1 MDVKPALT
9 DVFSSSPLA
18 HIERHAEA
26 CLDCVRMLR
35 TYFEATQ
42 SGDWTLA
49 EKVQGDIVRL
59 ESVADDLKMEVR
71 MNLPRGLWMSV
82 SRADLLDLVRVQ
94 DTMANETKDI
104 AGLSLGRQLAFPKKL
119 DKSLFKYIDT
129 VTQTAEKAVDVV
141 IATRDLSKSAF
152 GARQVKL
159 IGSKCAAVEKT
170 ERSSDKL
177 QSKLRAK
184 LRTHE
189 EKISPIDAMF
199 LYQLLSQIGEVAD
212 HAEKVSHRA
221 QIIAAS

>member
-141 IATRDLSKSAF
+141 TATRDLSKSAF

-159 IGSKCAAVEKT
+159 ISSKCVAVEKT